1 MKARTDA
8 MRHIRGVFGA
18 HPPTGRPVGRPRKP
32 RPANRYAEFLAL
44 RRGRPDLRGVRT
56 TLGWTQVEIAEVLDV
71 EQSTIS
77 KMELRADPRFSD
89 MADYVDALGGRLE
102 INAVFGTSVVPILT
116 TARDPA
122 PKPRGVARPGP
133 PAPASGFYAGR
144 RSASS
149 ASAARSRSTSPA
161 VV

>member
-1 MKARTDA
+1 

-18 HPPTGRPVGRPRKP
+18 HPPTGRPPGRPRKP
-32 RPANRYAEFLAL
+32 RPVNRYAEFLAL
-44 RRGRPDLRGVRT
+44 HRGRPDLRGVRT
-56 TLGWTQVEIAEVLDV
+56 ALGWTQEEIAEVLDV

-102 INAVFGTSVVPILT
+102 INAVFGTCVVPILT
-116 TARDPA
+116 TARGPA
-122 PKPRGVARPGP
+122 PRPRGMPRPSPP
-133 PAPASGFYAGR
+133 PAVSGDYAGR

-149 ASAARSRSTSPA
+149 ASVARSRSTSS
-161 VV
+161 VVV